1 ADFDGDQMAVHLP
14 LSAEAQ
20 AEARILMLSANNIL
34 SPASGR
40 PLATPTKDMV
50 LGTYFLTYCE
60 TDLESTTADELDPRP
75 PRFASEE
82 EVEHALEAGQ
92 VTLQG
97 PIEFR
102 WNGDLILT
110 TPGRVIFNAEVE
122 RVLQQAVEDYDG
134 SEPLHDYIN
143 RTLPKRE
150 LDGFIAELV
159 DNYGAHSIASVLDMI
174 KSLGF
179 NYATQAGVT
188 ISKNDIVIPPDKEKI
203 LAEYEERV
211 SQVEAQY
218 ERGLITDDERH
229 ESIVSIWTEAT
240 DTVADAMEATFY
252 ELNPIYMMA
261 NSGARGSS
269 KQIRQLAGM
278 RGLMANPKGE
288 IIERPIKAN
297 FMEGLSVLEYFIS
310 THGAR

>member
-1 ADFDGDQMAVHLP
+1 PVLLNRPPTRHRLGSQGSAPVLVEGKAIQVHPLVCHAFNADFDGDQMAVHLP

-20 AEARILMLSANNIL
+20 AEARVLMLSANNIL

-50 LGTYFLTYCE
+50 LGTYYLTYCDQ
-60 TDLESTTADELDPRP
+60 DLSAVKAEDLDPRP
-75 PRFASEE
+75 SRFQSEE

-92 VTLQG
+92 VTLQQ

-102 WNGDLILT
+102 WNTDLLLT
-110 TPGRVIFNAEVE
+110 TAGRVIFTAEVE
-122 RVLQQAVEDYDG
+122 RA
-134 SEPLHDYIN
+134 
-143 RTLPKRE
+143 
-150 LDGFIAELV
+150 
-159 DNYGAHSIASVLDMI
+159 
-174 KSLGF
+174 
-179 NYATQAGVT
+179 
-188 ISKNDIVIPPDKEKI
+188 
-203 LAEYEERV
+203 
-211 SQVEAQY
+211 
-218 ERGLITDDERH
+218 LITDEERH
-229 ESIVSIWTEAT
+229 ESIVNIWTEAT
-240 DTVADAMEATFY
+240 DTVADAMERTFF

-310 THGAR
+310 THDARKGLADTALRTADSGYLTRRLVDVSQAVIIREEE